1 VSVIAMSEA
10 KARLSSL
17 VADSRF
23 EDVVLLRHGKVAAVL
38 INPERYEELLE
49 ALDDVNDIEAAAQF
63 REHPEPTME
72 AGEFFARL
80 DADRT
85 KRAG

>member
-1 VSVIAMSEA
+1 VAYRVEIAEPAA
-10 KARLSSL
+10 KSIAKLHSQ
-17 VADSRF
+17 VA
-23 EDVVLLRHGKVAAVL
+23 LRVRKAILGLAG
-38 INPERYEELLE
+38 ELLE
-49 ALDDVNDIEAAAQF
+49 ALDDLNDIEAVARF

-80 DADRT
+80 DADQA